1 MVWEWSIIAVEL
13 LKTFQMKKLLSFSIL
28 LLCTTIFAQVPS
40 YVPTNG
46 LVGYWPF
53 NGNANDESGN
63 GNNGVVNGATLA
75 ADRMGNDNSA
85 YNLDGVNDYITIP
98 DSPSLRLSN
107 ATISSWI
114 SYTSASKMMLMVKH
128 NLLDAYNSNYAFE
141 INEYTALK
149 GPRVLGM
156 YDNGNC
162 NSYNW
167 TNYHS
172 NTDIG
177 DNQWHHLVGTFGN
190 DFLKIYIDGNF
201 IGQIATPNSVMNACA
216 GSELLLGRGWSGF
229 PLWYNG
235 KLDDLSIWNRVLT
248 ESEIT
253 NLYNQVPSYSDT
265 CNAVSGSLTQ
275 GLVGYWPFCGNAND
289 DSGHG
294 NNGTV
299 NGATLTN
306 DRFGNSNSAYD
317 FDGIDDGITLPGNV
331 LPYNANSYSISF
343 WCKLNI
349 VSSHTDS
356 WTVFDDRDNLGFDSK
371 GRFIVNVNNSN
382 DAWYQMSDAGPQVHT
397 SNFSTTTWTNII
409 CVYDN
414 LNNQMILYKDGVFV
428 SSVPCTSNWYLP
440 GNRPLNIGRGESPVQ
455 FTPNSYYV
463 EHWQGEIDDIGIWNR
478 ALTPSEISQLY
489 NQNQCFTNTTVT
501 DTLVINVGQL
511 SYTNPIAYANN
522 ITLYPNP
529 ANTQVNIS
537 FNNIT
542 DLSGGTINIINSL
555 GQQVATTPI
564 TLSGTSTSL
573 SLTTWGGTGLYF
585 VQILNA
591 QGQILDIKKII
602 LQ

>member
-216 GSELLLGRGWSGF
+216 GSELLLGRGWNGF

-299 NGATLTN
+299 NGATLTT

-317 FDGIDDGITLPGNV
+317 FDGLTSYISGAGVNLPQGDT
-331 LPYNANSYSISF
+331 ART
-343 WCKLNI
+343 
-349 VSSHTDS
+349 VSLWVKTAGGFSVNTGGQ
-356 WTVFDDRDNLGFDSK
+356 TGAVFDYGTLENNKRFSVLLVDNDFTNYFSAAYNDFHPDSSI
-371 GRFIVNVNNSN
+371 GNNV
-382 DAWYQMSDAGPQVHT
+382 
-397 SNFSTTTWTNII
+397 WTNIVW
-409 CVYDN
+409 VYSATNLKLYLNGVPSSIGTISN
-414 LNNQMILYKDGVFV
+414 LNTTGQNFV
-428 SSVPCTSNWYLP
+428 I
-440 GNRPLNIGRGESPVQ
+440 GNTI
-455 FTPNSYYV
+455 PNSIGQYEKYK
-463 EHWQGEIDDIGIWNR
+463 GAIDDIGIWNR

-501 DTLVINVGQL
+501 DTLIINLGQL

-537 FNNIT
+537 FNNVT
-542 DLSGGTINIINSL
+542 DLTGGTINIINSL